1 MTNRRRS
8 GRITP
13 KMAALLDMLPLPAL
27 MTAAEALT
35 LDGHGPVVTYSPAIE
50 IRLSGTG
57 REACHCCPA
66 SKAACDDM
74 LDRARRGAALGCREA
89 YIALER
95 PANRATLDRLA
106 EAARTIFEE
115 TQLLPHLDPGPLI
128 AADYVRLRPFS
139 ASMRVGIES
148 ASERLCEPGGP
159 LHDLA
164 EMGPA
169 RGLGAIRA
177 AGRACVPLTVGLA
190 IGRGESRT
198 ERIEILAAIRD
209 VQRRH
214 GHIQDIAIQPSL
226 HAMPAEE
233 QLWTIAAA
241 RLIFGPAM
249 TIQTPPDFQPPEMLG
264 MLLRAGVNDWG
275 DIRPDIIDAP
285 GHGPAWTQRNL
296 IESETRAAG
305 RKLAERLAI
314 APAHALEAE
323 RWAGAA
329 MARRISR
336 AVDARGLPKR
346 RRAHLVAVK

>member
-1 MTNRRRS
+1 MTGRRRS

-13 KMAALLDMLPLPAL
+13 KLAALLDMLPLPAL

-35 LDGHGPVVTYSPAIE
+35 LDGHGPTVTYSPAVD
-50 IRLSGTG
+50 IRLIGTG
-57 REACHCCPA
+57 REACHCCPT

-89 YIALER
+89 RISLER

-106 EAARTIFEE
+106 EAAHAIIEE
-115 TQLLPHLDPGPLI
+115 TLLLPHLDPGPLI
-128 AADYVRLRPFS
+128 AADYARLRPFS
-139 ASMRVGIES
+139 ASMRVVLES

-159 LHDLA
+159 LQGFAD
-164 EMGPA
+164 MGPT

-177 AGRACVPLTVGLA
+177 AARARVPLSVGLT
-190 IGRGESRT
+190 IGKGENRA
-198 ERIEILAAIRD
+198 ERIEALAAIRD

-214 GHIQDIAIQPSL
+214 GHIQDVAIQPAKPGLS
-226 HAMPAEE
+226 AKE
-233 QLWTIAAA
+233 QLWTIAAT

-249 TIQTPPDFQPPEMLG
+249 TIQTPTDFQPPEMLR
-264 MLLRAGVNDWG
+264 LLLKAGVNDWG
-275 DIRPDIIDAP
+275 GIRPDIIDTPHSGP
-285 GHGPAWTQRNL
+285 GWSQRNVV
-296 IESETRAAG
+296 ERETRAVG

-314 APAHALEAE
+314 APAQALDAD
-323 RWAGAA
+323 RWVDPA

-346 RRAHLVAVK
+346 RRAHLTAVK